1 MVGGCLC
8 GGVRYSV
15 DAEPEL
21 VALCHCEDCQKQT
34 GSAFSILVAV
44 PEESVRIEGR
54 LTAYEGVG
62 ASGWP
67 VTRRF
72 CPGCGSPI
80 LSDVS
85 ITPDLLWIRGGT
97 LDDRSWLRPQMNIWC
112 DSAQPWV
119 FMDRAIPGSPR
130 TRRSAS
136 RPSPRPARG
145 GGWGR
150 C

>member
-1 MVGGCLC
+1 MPNIVGGCLC

-15 DAEPEL
+15 DADPEL
-21 VALCHCEDCQKQT
+21 TALCHCEACQKQT

-44 PEESVRIEGR
+44 PKESVRIEGR
-54 LTAYEGVG
+54 SLAAFESVG

-67 VTRRF
+67 VTREF
-72 CPGCGSPI
+72 CLGCGSPI
-80 LSDVS
+80 LVDAS

-119 FMDRAIPGSPR
+119 SMDRAIPGFAENP
-130 TRRSAS
+130 
-136 RPSPRPARG
+136 PIGVFP
-145 GGWGR
+145 
-150 C
+150 